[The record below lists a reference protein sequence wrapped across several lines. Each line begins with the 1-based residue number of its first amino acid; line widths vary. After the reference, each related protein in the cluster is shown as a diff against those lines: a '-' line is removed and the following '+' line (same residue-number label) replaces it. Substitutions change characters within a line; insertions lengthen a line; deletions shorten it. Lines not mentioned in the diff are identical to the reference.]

1 MTYSSSIRSAWRLLA
16 FVVWALSSTGFQ
28 GLLVLFN
35 LKYRHSFPR
44 IVHRGCG
51 WLLSACVKTSG
62 TARQNE
68 DVPTMFVA
76 NHTGYADITVLGS
89 LLRANFV
96 AKSEIKKWPIY
107 GWCARLSNCLFVD
120 RRPRFARVQTEAIRD
135 RLRQGN
141 NLILFPEGTSS
152 DGNRVLPFYSS
163 LFAAADTEVNGEQVY
178 VQPISIAY
186 TELDGLP
193 LGRHLRPLIAW
204 YGDMDIATHL
214 WELIGLG
221 KLGIEVKYHEP
232 VRVKDFKSRKDLSEY
247 CHAVIAAGVSEALT
261 GHEQPVIY
269 PPDPA
274 RKSKWIPPITPTQ
287 APQASS

>member
-1 MTYSSSIRSAWRLLA
+1 VTYSSTISSTWRLLSY
-16 FVVWALSSTGFQ
+16 FVWALTSTSFQ
-28 GLLVLFN
+28 GLLVLFK
-35 LKYRHSFPR
+35 LPLRHTFPR
-44 IVHRGCG
+44 VVHRGCG
-51 WLLSACVKTSG
+51 WLLNARVKTAG
-62 TARQNE
+62 AARQNE
-68 DVPTMFVA
+68 QVPTMFVA

-107 GWCARLSNCLFVD
+107 GWCARLSNSLFVD
-120 RRPRFARVQTEAIRD
+120 RRPRFALQQTEAIRD

-163 LFAAADTEVNGEQVY
+163 LFAAADTELNGEQVY

-193 LGRHLRPLIAW
+193 MGRHLRPLVAW

-232 VRVKDFKSRKDLSEY
+232 VRLQNFASRKDLSDY
-247 CHAVIAAGVSEALT
+247 CHAVVAAGVSEALT

-269 PPDPA
+269 PADPK
-274 RKSKWIPPITPTQ
+274 RKSKWIPPITPMQ
-287 APQASS
+287 APQADS

>member
-1 MTYSSSIRSAWRLLA
+1 MTYSSTLRSTWRLFA
-16 FVVWALSSTGFQ
+16 YFVWALSSTSFQ
-28 GLLVLFN
+28 GLLVLFRTRF
-35 LKYRHSFPR
+35 RHTFPLV
-44 IVHRGCG
+44 VHRGCG
-51 WLLSACVKTSG
+51 WLLGAKVTTTG
-62 TARQNE
+62 TARQNQ
-68 DVPTMFVA
+68 DVPTMYVA
-76 NHTGYADITVLGS
+76 NHTSYTDITVLGS

-107 GWCARLSNCLFVD
+107 GWCARLSNSLFVD
-120 RRPRFARVQTEAIRD
+120 RRPRFALEQTEAIRG
-135 RLRQGN
+135 RLRQGCD
-141 NLILFPEGTSS
+141 LILFPEGTSS

-204 YGDMDIATHL
+204 YGDMDMASHL

-221 KLGIEVKYHEP
+221 RLGIEVKYHDP
-232 VRVKDFKSRKDLSEY
+232 VRLQDFKSRKELSEF
-247 CHAVIAAGVSEALT
+247 CQAVVAAGVSEALT

-269 PPDPA
+269 PPD
-274 RKSKWIPPITPTQ
+274 RKGKSKWIPPFTPIQT
-287 APQASS
+287 PQADP